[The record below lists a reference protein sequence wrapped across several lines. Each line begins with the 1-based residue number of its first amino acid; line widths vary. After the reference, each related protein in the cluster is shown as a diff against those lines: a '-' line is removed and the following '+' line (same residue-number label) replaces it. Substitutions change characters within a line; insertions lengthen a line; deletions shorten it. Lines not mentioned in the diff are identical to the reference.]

1 MNLTI
6 DIGNTRAKIIL
17 FEETEPIY
25 EEVLSE
31 SLEEAVK
38 RIISRFHPQRCA
50 WCNVGGNEE
59 EVTRILTHLPLPS
72 TRLTGLTEVPI
83 QVHYQSRATLGAD
96 RLAAVL
102 GATTLHPQ
110 TDLLIIDAG
119 TCITYDLI
127 DAQGNYWGG
136 NISPGLEM
144 RLKALHQFTAR
155 LPLVKD
161 DGEVPPIGNN
171 TETAIRCGV
180 IQGITHEIEGYVSQ
194 LRQTYPH
201 LQLFLTGGSKFNFS
215 SPLKEEVLND
225 PYLVARGLNR
235 LLQL

>member
-17 FEETEPIY
+17 FEETRPVY

-31 SLEEAVK
+31 SLDKAIE
-38 RIISRFHPQRCA
+38 RIVSRFHPERCA
-50 WCNVGGNEE
+50 WCNVGKDEAE
-59 EVTRILTHLPLPS
+59 ITQILKELPCPA
-72 TRLTGLTEVPI
+72 TQLTGLTNVPI
-83 QVHYQSRATLGAD
+83 KVHYKSKATLGAD

-102 GATTLHPQ
+102 GATTLYPD

-144 RLKALHQFTAR
+144 RFKALHQFTAR
-155 LPLVKD
+155 LPLVNES
-161 DGEVPPIGNN
+161 GEFPSFGNN

-180 IQGITHEIEGYVSQ
+180 IQGITYEIEGYVSQ
-194 LRQTYPH
+194 LKKTYPK
-201 LQLFLTGGSKFNFS
+201 LQVFFTGGSQFKFS
-215 SPLKEEVLND
+215 SPLQEELLYD
-225 PYLVARGLNR
+225 AYLVARGLNR
-235 LLQL
+235 MIQP